1 MSAHPRHPRAAERIG
16 RPSYLVPVFGA
27 LGYAGGVVAYLPLL
41 TLFLPLRIEQIAGE
55 ARVGVLAT
63 AMIAGAV
70 IASIAGILFGWLSD
84 LALERG
90 IGRRSWIAGGLVAT
104 IISYAGVAVAPTPTT
119 LILAVM
125 AFQVA
130 LNLMLAPLVA
140 LLAEENPDRQNGLM
154 SGLLAGAQPLG
165 AAVGLVLVQW
175 TVPALGLRLALIAI
189 VVSLC
194 VAPLLATSAR
204 PVARVVD
211 RPTHAASADLA
222 IVWISRLMVQV
233 AGNVLFGYLLFFMEQ
248 FAAPS
253 ARAAVPTQ
261 VGALIFLANIVP
273 LPLAVLLGRWSDR
286 SGRRKPFLVA
296 AVVLDVV
303 GLVVMACAS
312 DWRVA
317 AAGFGLY
324 SIGWVVFLTLQ
335 IGFVMQL
342 LPNPRRRGRD
352 LGVINL
358 ANTAPVL
365 IGPALAWWLA
375 TPHSFSTLFLALA
388 AVSLLGGLAMLG
400 VTGRK

>member
-1 MSAHPRHPRAAERIG
+1 MTAHPRHPRVTG
-16 RPSYLVPVFGA
+16 RVPRSSLLIPVFGA
-27 LGYAGGVVAYLPLL
+27 LGYAGCVVAYLPLL

-63 AMIAGAV
+63 AMIAGAA
-70 IASIAGILFGWLSD
+70 IASIAGIVFGWLSD
-84 LALERG
+84 LSLERG
-90 IGRRSWIAGGLVAT
+90 TGRRCWIAAGLAAT
-104 IISYAGVAVAPTPTT
+104 IASYAGVALARTPAA

-165 AAVGLVLVQW
+165 AAVGLLLVDW
-175 TVPALGLRLALIAI
+175 TLPALGLRLALIAV

-194 VAPLLATSAR
+194 LAPLLATSAR
-204 PVARVVD
+204 SVTRETD
-211 RPTHAASADLA
+211 RLVPAPSADLA
-222 IVWISRLMVQV
+222 IVWISRLMVQI

-248 FAAPS
+248 FAGPD
-253 ARAAVPTQ
+253 ARGAVPGR
-261 VGALIFLANIVP
+261 VGALIFLANIIP
-273 LPLAVLLGRWSDR
+273 LPLAVLLGRWSDG
-286 SGRRKPFLVA
+286 SGRRKPFLLA
-296 AVVLDVV
+296 AVALDVV
-303 GLVVMACAS
+303 GLVVMAYAN
-312 DWRVA
+312 DWTVA

-324 SIGWVVFLTLQ
+324 SVGWVVFLTLQ

-342 LPNPRRRGRD
+342 LPNPHRRGRD
-352 LGVINL
+352 LGLINL

-375 TPHSFSTLFLALA
+375 TPRSFETLFLALA
-388 AVSLLGGLAMLG
+388 VVSLVGGLAMLG